1 MTTRQKPA
9 STRKPR
15 TAKKALR
22 DLSPKDARNVRGGDT
37 SGAPAGKINYSTF
50 TIKKEY

>member
-9 STRKPR
+9 NTRKPR

-22 DLSPKDARNVRGGDT
+22 DLVPKDTRQVRGGDT

-50 TIKKEY
+50 TINKTY